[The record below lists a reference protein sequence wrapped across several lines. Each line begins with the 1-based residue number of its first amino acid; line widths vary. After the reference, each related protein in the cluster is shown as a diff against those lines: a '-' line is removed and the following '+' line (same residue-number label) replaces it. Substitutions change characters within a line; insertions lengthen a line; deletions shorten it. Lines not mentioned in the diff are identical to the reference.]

1 MELREEIAKELAYIG
16 NSTNTETLPKDNL
29 WYWLSNNEQDYWKR
43 RADTILTLIKETG
56 YVKLADIDY
65 RYLPTKECYCYDN
78 GWRKVEI

>member
-16 NSTNTETLPKDNL
+16 NSTNTETLSKENL
-29 WYWLSNNEQDYWKR
+29 WYWFSNNEQAYWKR
-43 RADTILTLIKETG
+43 KVDIILVLIEEAG

-78 GWRKVEI
+78 GWRKIEV